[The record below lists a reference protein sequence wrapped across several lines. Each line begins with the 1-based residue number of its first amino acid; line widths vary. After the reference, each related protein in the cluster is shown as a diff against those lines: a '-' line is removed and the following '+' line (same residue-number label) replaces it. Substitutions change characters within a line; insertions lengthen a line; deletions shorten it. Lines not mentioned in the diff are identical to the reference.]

1 MALSAV
7 AVQGSAPASADTG
20 SSDTVNTRIVKS
32 ETFTARAGAAG
43 SAKAA
48 EEFFCQIN
56 WAVSWTAGDP
66 TDVTHSTTAWCDPAK
81 APRIGGEVD
90 SLLIDEDDNLLSM
103 GTATMN
109 PVDPTPT
116 VATATESVARPQ
128 TLHVRSELSLTIL
141 DPGEVW
147 KVAPEGCTG
156 ISSIYLQC
164 SLDWA
169 DFSV

>member
-1 MALSAV
+1 
-7 AVQGSAPASADTG
+7 
-20 SSDTVNTRIVKS
+20 
-32 ETFTARAGAAG
+32 
-43 SAKAA
+43 
-48 EEFFCQIN
+48 
-56 WAVSWTAGDP
+56 
-66 TDVTHSTTAWCDPAK
+66 
-81 APRIGGEVD
+81 
-90 SLLIDEDDNLLSM
+90 
-103 GTATMN
+103 MN

-116 VATATESVARPQ
+116 VATATESLARPQ